1 MIDRPRILAGLEET
15 KENSP
20 LSFDLLS
27 KSYLSKHPGYLI
39 RRVQHHRHSKSS
51 PLRNKHHL
59 RGEIPHLLPV
69 SFSSEFSICSC
80 CRAITTI
87 LKDLLLQHLCMRTI
101 LSAKGPG
108 PFPWATDWCPP
119 HRLSVLDFL
128 CTLPT
133 IQWVL
138 QVSRNVHSAITYNC
152 ENYFLKATLLIS
164 CYLYIKKI
172 PVNVFIFLWYIIFK
186 YHCIFYPKKK

>member
-1 MIDRPRILAGLEET
+1 MLPYVIDRPRILAALEET

-27 KSYLSKHPGYLI
+27 KIYLSKHPGYLI

-59 RGEIPHLLPV
+59 RGEIPHWLPF

-138 QVSRNVHSAITYNC
+138 QVSRDLHSAITYNC
-152 ENYFLKATLLIS
+152 ENYFKKSNSFYLLLF
-164 CYLYIKKI
+164 LYIKK
-172 PVNVFIFLWYIIFK
+172 YR
-186 YHCIFYPKKK
+186 

>member
-1 MIDRPRILAGLEET
+1 MLPYVIDRPRILAALEET

-138 QVSRNVHSAITYNC
+138 QVSRDLHSAITYNC
-152 ENYFLKATLLIS
+152 ENYFLKSNSFNLLLF
-164 CYLYIKKI
+164 LYKKI
-172 PVNVFIFLWYIIFK
+172 PVNVFLWYIIFK
-186 YHCIFYPKKK
+186 YHCIFYP